1 MKELF
6 LRELTLNDR
15 EAYHDFILDMGPSGE
30 ITPSSADLKDL
41 TFEEFLKQLE
51 EKKHAP
57 KTKDR
62 VPSTLFI
69 LTDFKGY
76 IYGAVSFRHEL
87 NSHLEDFGGH
97 IGYGIR
103 KSEQKKGYGTLQLKL
118 TLDLLKS
125 KGYDQVL
132 VTCDED
138 NIGSR
143 KVIEANGGRLEGKIY
158 KHDAYVLRYYID
170 LSDEIHRRAYII
182 LSQKDDETHRITRYL
197 SETYH
202 LPTYS
207 NQAIEERLFDH
218 QINHPLVHLDLMK
231 QWIDTIMQSHLGIIL
246 DLKITMKEYLEL
258 SRYLQSKKADLKT
271 IWLDISPME
280 AYVKYQLHLNDLHP
294 LHKIDHIH
302 EQEVFF
308 KKRFINYD
316 LNLMHGVHVI
326 KDSDEVTRTISIEN
340 MIRRG

>member
-1 MKELF
+1 MKDLF
-6 LRELTLNDR
+6 LRELTLQDK
-15 EAYHDFILDMGPSGE
+15 ESYHDFILDMGLSGE

-41 TFEEFLKQLE
+41 TFEEFLNQLE

-62 VPSTLFI
+62 VPSTLYV

-87 NSHLEDFGGH
+87 NSYLEDFGGH

-118 TLDLLKS
+118 TLDLIKS
-125 KGYDQVL
+125 KGYDKVL

-138 NIGSR
+138 NIGSK

-182 LSQKDDETHRITRYL
+182 LSQKDDQTHRITRYL
-197 SETYH
+197 SEKYH
-202 LPTYS
+202 IPTFS
-207 NQAIEERLFDH
+207 NQVILERLYDH
-218 QINHPLVHLDLMK
+218 QIDHPCLSIDLMK
-231 QWIDTIMQSHLGIIL
+231 QWIDSTMESHLGIVL
-246 DLKITMKEYLEL
+246 DLKVTMKEYIDLC
-258 SRYLQSKKADLKT
+258 RYLESKKADIKT
-271 IWLDISPME
+271 IYLEISPMD
-280 AYVKYQLHLNDLHP
+280 AYVKYQLHVGDLHP
-294 LHKIDHIH
+294 VHKIDSIH
-302 EQEVFF
+302 EPEIFF
-308 KKRFINYD
+308 KKRFMSYD
-316 LNLMHGVHVI
+316 KNLMQGLQVI
-326 KDSDEVTRTISIEN
+326 LDQDEHTRLISIEN